1 MASKN
6 DWIIAKL
13 QGLDDEG
20 FIEVIDEVAKRSANT
35 IVKRNDGLVSIIEI
49 EEEIDEV
56 YENWGKSSGLS
67 TGYPLLDEKIGGL
80 KKGEVTLIGGETSNG
95 KSALAANV
103 ACNVARSK
111 CVLFITLEML
121 QAEIGARLKHING
134 GKVDDL
140 NMLFQ
145 AEYRIDYKDLEP
157 LLKKAKA
164 KADVDMVVLDY
175 MQYLGRGMKLDEV
188 AKMSK
193 EFKSLALKYEIPFV
207 IIVSLRKSDPKAK
220 RRWTDIEIEEFMGT
234 GAIGYDADVA
244 MVVSRKDIEGQFQAD
259 KVFVK
264 ILKTRNNKLDWNDRI
279 IEFDWKDTK
288 ITQPPLS
295 WAKK

>member
-1 MASKN
+1 MSKH
-6 DWIIAKL
+6 DWIKDKIRS
-13 QGLDDEG
+13 LDDEG
-20 FIEVIDEVAKRSANT
+20 FIEVMEDVVDRSANT
-35 IVKRNDGLVSIIEI
+35 IIKRNDGLVSIIEI
-49 EEEIDEV
+49 EEEIDDV
-56 YENWGKSSGLS
+56 YQNWGKSSGLS
-67 TGYPLLDEKIGGL
+67 TGYPILDEKIGGL
-80 KKGEVTLIGGETSNG
+80 KRGEVTLIGGETSNG
-95 KSALAANV
+95 KSALAANIACKV
-103 ACNVARSK
+103 AKEK

-121 QAEIGARLKHING
+121 QAEIGARLKHINDG
-134 GKVDDL
+134 RVDDL

-145 AEYRIDYKDLEP
+145 AEYRIDYRDLEP

-220 RRWTDIEIEEFMGT
+220 RKWTEIEIEEFMGT
-234 GAIGYDADVA
+234 GSIGYDADVA
-244 MVVSRKDIEGQFQAD
+244 MVVSRKDTDNEFQQD

-279 IEFDWKDTK
+279 LEFDWKDTK
-288 ITQPPLS
+288 ITQPPS
-295 WAKK
+295 AWATK